1 MDNVGYKS
9 SVVVSDG
16 VTVDTSPPEPQYLFH
31 TGSNILTNPSF
42 ETSLNVV
49 QSTDVNTTNI
59 CNVTVDSQPSGWNLS
74 TGGCVAVVSSN
85 KNLARD
91 GRSFLFVQGSVSQ
104 TLDGLVVGG
113 LYRVSFF
120 SSHLSVSSSTQ
131 SNKEGF
137 VQLQDKKHVFL
148 IYTKAYRGDGN
159 DQSTVRE
166 EVSWH
171 KHTFYFVALKQ
182 TAEFVL
188 GSVDDR
194 TGIYVDNVV
203 VEHVMRDQ
211 SNGTSGF
218 HVQAHVVYLHEWG
231 SVHGSW
237 SFVEDVSSITEYLWA
252 IGKSFKSLFW

>member
-1 MDNVGYKS
+1 ME
-9 SVVVSDG
+9 SVDR
-16 VTVDTSPPEPQYLFH
+16 
-31 TGSNILTNPSF
+31 
-42 ETSLNVV
+42 
-49 QSTDVNTTNI
+49 
-59 CNVTVDSQPSGWNLS
+59 
-74 TGGCVAVVSSN
+74 GCVAVVSSN

-104 TLDGLVVGG
+104 TLDGLLVGG

-166 EVSWH
+166 EISWY

-203 VEHVMRDQ
+203 VELVMRDQ
-211 SNGTSGF
+211 SNGTSGC

-252 IGKSFKSLFW
+252 IGYTRGGTQLQNFQSAGLSNFAFNSSVTLTHNSYIYVTAVAKNSVGLQGISYSENLLVI